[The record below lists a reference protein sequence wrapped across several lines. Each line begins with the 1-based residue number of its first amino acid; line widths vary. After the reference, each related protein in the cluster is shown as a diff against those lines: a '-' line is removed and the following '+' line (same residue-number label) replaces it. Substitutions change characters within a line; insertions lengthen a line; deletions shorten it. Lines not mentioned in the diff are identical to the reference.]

1 MTMSGKK
8 EVGILSFHVLDEF
21 EDFFGVALG
30 LYAVLVFFGNVP
42 SKAEHP
48 ELSEAVF
55 LVS

>member
-1 MTMSGKK
+1 MVGCGCEKMMTMSGKK
-8 EVGILSFHVLDEF
+8 EVGILSLL
-21 EDFFGVALG
+21 ALG